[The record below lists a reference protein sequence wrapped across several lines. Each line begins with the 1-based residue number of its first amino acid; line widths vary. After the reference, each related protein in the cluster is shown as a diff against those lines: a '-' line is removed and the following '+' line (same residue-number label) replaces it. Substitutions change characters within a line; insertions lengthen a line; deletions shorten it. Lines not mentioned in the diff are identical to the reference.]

1 MTMGK
6 RIGRLFVI
14 KTRFEAWFVIFAIAM
29 GAVERGQRYLEIY
42 PGKIGWMFAVLAT
55 GVVFVAGAKLLDSVR
70 PVEAPTPPPA
80 AIRPRRRVSRNRPM
94 RYPRHSAARSA
105 ISHRT
110 D

>member
-1 MTMGK
+1 MTMFK

-14 KTRFEAWFVIFAIAM
+14 KTRVEAWFVIFAIAM

-70 PVEAPTPPPA
+70 PAGNAATVRAPVRRRRVNRN
-80 AIRPRRRVSRNRPM
+80 RPRRDQ
-94 RYPRHSAARSA
+94 RHSVARSPV
-105 ISHRT
+105 SHRR